1 MDAEDGAPVAAVE
14 VDAVAAAASPAP
26 QSVADNGAWF
36 SVAAVPLDA
45 DGLLSAAAAPVDG
58 GETFSA
64 GTEPG
69 LAAGAEPA
77 CEGETPAA
85 PEQHELAASAPG
97 VATVSHA
104 SSHSKAPSCP
114 PAPAAETRSL
124 TLAATAVASLSFPA
138 DEEAGQQP
146 APAKQ
151 HAPQEKELRPRR
163 TLLLQI
169 AAVCAALA
177 LCAGLGAGLGPRG
190 GGAATPAEARAAVL
204 LLGVSGAG
212 FAPYAGVFAASV
224 AAQLHLTPHAVRVL
238 NAVDFVAPV
247 AGRRLRALPAAP
259 LPAALVAFAV
269 DSGNAT
275 VLALLAGVNDSGVA
289 AAGGNGAAVAT
300 FRSSLLSAL
309 QGAGLVVLAVQ
320 AASDPLVAPTPPVP
334 PPPVPL
340 SPSPPPRP
348 LPPSPPPPTPQ
359 PPSPPP
365 SPKPPPPNPPPPPS
379 PPPPYVA
386 PYIASNYS
394 GICQGTYGYVNGAS
408 VSARYNNPVGIAYD
422 PALDI
427 VYVAETGNHAV
438 RAIWPNGTVVT
449 VAGTGTSGYASCGDP
464 TSALLFKPVGLAVGP
479 DSSLYISDGCL
490 RIRKVTTAGVMSI
503 LAGSGTSGSLD
514 GVGSLAT
521 FKLGGLSGGTGLAMH
536 TNGTL
541 YVADSRSYNIRAV
554 APDGTVTTVAGSGTS
569 GYLDGAAS
577 VAQFSIPFMLAF
589 ESSSNSLLVTD
600 TYPNRRV
607 RRVALDTGVVS
618 TVVGNGS
625 DAWSVGP
632 TSSTATALNPSGI
645 TADGSGR
652 LFVTDNSFCKI
663 GMVSGGALSLL
674 AGGACY
680 PFSNGAG
687 STATFNYPFS
697 LTVLP
702 DGSLLV
708 PDSGNNCIRKI
719 AAA

>member
-1 MDAEDGAPVAAVE
+1 M
-14 VDAVAAAASPAP
+14 
-26 QSVADNGAWF
+26 
-36 SVAAVPLDA
+36 
-45 DGLLSAAAAPVDG
+45 
-58 GETFSA
+58 
-64 GTEPG
+64 
-69 LAAGAEPA
+69 
-77 CEGETPAA
+77 
-85 PEQHELAASAPG
+85 
-97 VATVSHA
+97 
-104 SSHSKAPSCP
+104 
-114 PAPAAETRSL
+114 
-124 TLAATAVASLSFPA
+124 
-138 DEEAGQQP
+138 
-146 APAKQ
+146 
-151 HAPQEKELRPRR
+151 
-163 TLLLQI
+163 
-169 AAVCAALA
+169 
-177 LCAGLGAGLGPRG
+177 
-190 GGAATPAEARAAVL
+190 
-204 LLGVSGAG
+204 
-212 FAPYAGVFAASV
+212 
-224 AAQLHLTPHAVRVL
+224 
-238 NAVDFVAPV
+238 
-247 AGRRLRALPAAP
+247 
-259 LPAALVAFAV
+259 
-269 DSGNAT
+269 
-275 VLALLAGVNDSGVA
+275 
-289 AAGGNGAAVAT
+289 
-300 FRSSLLSAL
+300 
-309 QGAGLVVLAVQ
+309 
-320 AASDPLVAPTPPVP
+320 
-334 PPPVPL
+334 
-340 SPSPPPRP
+340 
-348 LPPSPPPPTPQ
+348 
-359 PPSPPP
+359 
-365 SPKPPPPNPPPPPS
+365 
-379 PPPPYVA
+379 
-386 PYIASNYS
+386 
-394 GICQGTYGYVNGAS
+394 NGAS

-422 PALDI
+422 PVLDI

-438 RAIWPNGTVVT
+438 RAIWHNGTVVT
-449 VAGTGTSGYASCGDP
+449 VAGTGASGYASCSDP

-479 DSSLYISDGCL
+479 DSSLYISDGGL
-490 RIRKVTTAGVMSI
+490 RIRKVTTTGVMSI

-521 FKLGGLSGGTGLAMH
+521 FKLSGLSGGTGLAMH

-577 VAQFSIPFMLAF
+577 VAQFSSPFMLAF